1 MPLNGF
7 PPIKKFNIKNVK
19 INSVRVKMK
28 IIILIERSNS
38 DDLDIFYKDPESLK
52 NFSGHYLFK
61 NY

>member
-28 IIILIERSNS
+28 IIILIESQFRWSWYILSRSR
-38 DDLDIFYKDPESLK
+38 IVKKF
-52 NFSGHYLFK
+52 
-61 NY
+61 